1 MLTIKNCYG
10 KMAMK
15 KILGIVVLGLF
26 LITPS
31 QADDIRDFQIE
42 GMSIG
47 DSALDYYSY
56 QEINSS
62 IVKSVYKDDEYFEV
76 DLKSKKNTYERIT
89 LMFKKND
96 DNFLIHSI
104 RGYNSID
111 FQKCKKKSTSVIKE
125 IKSTV
130 KITGNKNY
138 KSKYQYGKSF
148 ALVSD
153 LKAVGGSIRI
163 WCDNWDENNEI
174 VKQNRWNDAINVD
187 ISTEEN
193 LFWLNNKAYK

>member
-1 MLTIKNCYG
+1 
-10 KMAMK
+10 MK
-15 KILGIVVLGLF
+15 KFILIFILTFSFQAL
-26 LITPS
+26 TK
-31 QADDIRDFQIE
+31 ADDIRDLQIE

-163 WCDNWDENNEI
+163 WCDNWDENN
-174 VKQNRWNDAINVD
+174 
-187 ISTEEN
+187 
-193 LFWLNNKAYK
+193 